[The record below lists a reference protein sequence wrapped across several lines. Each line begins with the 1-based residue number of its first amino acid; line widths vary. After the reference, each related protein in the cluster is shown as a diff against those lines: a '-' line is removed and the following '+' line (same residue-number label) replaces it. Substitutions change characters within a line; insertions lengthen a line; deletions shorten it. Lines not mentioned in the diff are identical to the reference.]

1 MDKEL
6 MELIAGMT
14 PQERRE
20 FTRKLK
26 ADVAQL
32 EALDFISYYEHPHP
46 HDAEDAAS
54 GPPPR
59 WFLN

>member
-14 PQERRE
+14 PEERRE

-32 EALDFISYYEHPHP
+32 EALDFTSYYEHPNG
-46 HDAEDAAS
+46 HDEADASSA
-54 GPPPR
+54 PKPR

>member
-6 MELIAGMT
+6 LELIAGMT

-26 ADVAQL
+26 ADVASL
-32 EALDFISYYEHPHP
+32 EALDFTSYYGNPDGRDEA
-46 HDAEDAAS
+46 DASS
-54 GPPPR
+54 GPKPR